1 MMKYKILFLLS
12 LPLMLMAPWAH
23 ASCDV
28 DAINR
33 VVSRSLPK
41 IVFDEVKSAPVR
53 GLCEAL
59 IDTEVFYVSE
69 KGDFLFVGNMV
80 SVKSGDNLTVRRRNG
95 IVKDIIAGLDE
106 KQMVVVGPENAKK
119 TITVFT
125 DVDCPYCA
133 KLHQEVPQL
142 TRNGVKVR
150 YLLYPRNGLQSP
162 TYRKSVSVW
171 CAKDRV
177 KAIGIAKAGGKI
189 AARTCD
195 NPVAEHYKL
204 GIRLGVNG
212 TPTLFLDDGTRIGG
226 YVPAPRLLAILGIGD
241 GKTVLQNRK

>member
-1 MMKYKILFLLS
+1 MMKYKILLLLS
-12 LPLMLMAPWAH
+12 LPLVLLTPWSH

-69 KGDFLFVGNMV
+69 EGDFLFVGNMV
-80 SVKSGDNLTVRRRNG
+80 SVKSGDNLTVRRRNS
-95 IVKDIIAGLDE
+95 IVRDIVAALDE
-106 KQMVVVGPENAKK
+106 KQMIVVGPEDAKK

-133 KLHQEVPQL
+133 KLHEEVPQL

-162 TYRKSVSVW
+162 TYEKSLSVW

-177 KAIGIAKAGGKI
+177 KAIGIAKAGGKLV
-189 AARTCD
+189 ANTCD

-212 TPTLFLDDGTRIGG
+212 TPTLILDDGTRIGG
-226 YVPAPRLLAILGIGD
+226 YVPASRLLAILGIGN
-241 GKTVLQNRK
+241 GKTAQQKGK